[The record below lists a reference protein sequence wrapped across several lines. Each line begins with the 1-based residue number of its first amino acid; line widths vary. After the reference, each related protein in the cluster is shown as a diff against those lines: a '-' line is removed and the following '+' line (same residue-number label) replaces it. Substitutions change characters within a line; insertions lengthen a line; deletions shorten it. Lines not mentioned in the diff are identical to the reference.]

1 MIRILYV
8 NGRLINR
15 GGIESCMMNHYR
27 HLDRCKIQYAWI
39 NLNCSPLQI
48 KKYNND

>member
-8 NGRLINR
+8 NGGLMNR
-15 GGIESCMMNHYR
+15 GDIELYMMNHYR

-39 NLNCSPLQI
+39 NLNCSSLQI
-48 KKYNND
+48 LKI